1 MDVKTWK
8 TRPAYYFML
17 EILEKKKGALTD
29 NDLFEAL
36 VEEYPDLG
44 SKDFN
49 SLLMRLEV
57 SGRIRVS
64 SISRGKRRVELV
76 QQK

>member
-8 TRPAYYFML
+8 TRPAYYVML
-17 EILEKKKGALTD
+17 EMLEKKKGAMTD
-29 NDLFEAL
+29 TDLFNAL
-36 VEEYPDLG
+36 IEEFQDLG

-49 SLLMRLEV
+49 AFLMRLEV
-57 SGRIRVS
+57 SGKIRVTS
-64 SISRGKRRVELV
+64 MTRGKRRVELV